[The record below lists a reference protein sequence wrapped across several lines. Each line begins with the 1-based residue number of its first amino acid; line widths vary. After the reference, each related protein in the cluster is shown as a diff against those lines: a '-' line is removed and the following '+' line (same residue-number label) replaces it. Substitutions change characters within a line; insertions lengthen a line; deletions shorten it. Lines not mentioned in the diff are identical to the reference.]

1 MTRNHACNKI
11 NSIIKEYKSKE
22 NIIRNKYEGNI
33 LALFISITCGYFENM
48 KSLEII
54 MYLFLT
60 FTISDV
66 IYEFLFALYHKKK
79 NEYKYNKFIYYNIL
93 SSFKFYIKQFFILI
107 ALAIFVHIFSNNFN
121 TYLLITLIIINICGS
136 FCFTFINNVIKK

>member
-1 MTRNHACNKI
+1 MTRNHAYNRI
-11 NSIIKEYKSKE
+11 NNIVKGYISKE

-107 ALAIFVHIFSNNFN
+107 ALAIFLYIFSNNFN
-121 TYLLITLIIINICGS
+121 THLLITLIVINICGA

>member
-1 MTRNHACNKI
+1 MTRNHAYNRI
-11 NSIIKEYKSKE
+11 NNIIKEYISKE
-22 NIIRNKYEGNI
+22 NIIRNKYEGKI
-33 LALFISITCGYFENM
+33 LVLFISITRGYFENM

-79 NEYKYNKFIYYNIL
+79 NEYMYNKFIYYNIL
-93 SSFKFYIKQFFILI
+93 SPFKFYIKQFCILI
-107 ALAIFVHIFSNNFN
+107 VLAIVAYIFSNNFN
-121 TYLLITLIIINICGS
+121 IYLLITLSIINICGA
-136 FCFTFINNVIKK
+136 FCFTFINNIIKK

>member
-1 MTRNHACNKI
+1 MTRNHAYNRI
-11 NSIIKEYKSKE
+11 NNIIKEYISKE
-22 NIIRNKYEGNI
+22 NIIRNKYEGKI
-33 LALFISITCGYFENM
+33 LVLFISITRGYFENM

-93 SSFKFYIKQFFILI
+93 SSFKFYIKQFCILI
-107 ALAIFVHIFSNNFN
+107 ALAIVAYIFSNNFN
-121 TYLLITLIIINICGS
+121 THLLIMLIIINICGA
-136 FCFTFINNVIKK
+136 FCFTFINNIIKK